1 MSKLRFDNELLQYLG
16 LSINK
21 KYTIREVR
29 SNIRREY
36 RNKRLRKLTDKFGF
50 IAECLD
56 EEEDGNVCNGE
67 CQENFEQFMEYIGEN
82 LIIRYSVPKCY
93 FYSYNE
99 KPKPVTSLTN

>member
-1 MSKLRFDNELLQYLG
+1 MSKFRFDNELLQYLG

-21 KYTIREVR
+21 KYTIKEVR

-36 RNKRLRKLTDKFGF
+36 CNKRLRKLTDKFGF
-50 IAECLD
+50 IAECVD
-56 EEEDGNVCNGE
+56 EDDGIGCNGE
-67 CQENFEQFMEYIGEN
+67 CQRNFEQFMDYVAEN

-99 KPKPVTSLTN
+99 TPKPVTSLTN